1 VAGAG
6 DPRAL
11 GQLLRSRRE
20 RLAPADVGLPA
31 GGRRRTPGLRREE
44 VALLANLSVTY
55 YTFLEQGHPVQPS
68 APVLDAL
75 AAALRMS
82 PAERRYLAV
91 LAYGPG
97 GAPGP
102 GGWAPDGAPS
112 PGGQPPE
119 RVDPGVADLVQ
130 RLEPFPTLV
139 KGRRWDVLAANP
151 AARELFTDWEA
162 RPAGERNLVRWM
174 FTTARAREVYLEW
187 EPEARAMLGRF
198 RLAAARH
205 PDDPG
210 FAELIAALRRDSDQV
225 RDWWPRHDVQA
236 VGSGTKKL
244 RHPRLGPVEYSHVV
258 LQVADDPEQTL
269 VTYSPA
275 ASRLPALPAGRRG
288 RTGAV
293 HQAGAPNTPRYC
305 GRGRCALPFLPELW
319 CSLSTSVAC
328 LAISASSACSLR
340 TSRAPQMG
348 ELNR

>member
-1 VAGAG
+1 VAAHG
-6 DPRAL
+6 DPLAL

-20 RLAPADVGLPA
+20 RLAPGDVGLPP
-31 GGRRRTPGLRREE
+31 GSRRRTPGLRREE

-55 YTFLEQGHPVQPS
+55 YTFLEQGRAVQPS
-68 APVLDAL
+68 ASVLEAL

-82 PAERRYLAV
+82 AAEFRYLQV

-102 GGWAPDGAPS
+102 SGWPADGRAATAPDGRQAAAPDGRAATA
-112 PGGQPPE
+112 PAE
-119 RVDPGVADLVQ
+119 RIDPAVADLVQ

-162 RPAGERNLVRWM
+162 QPAGERNLVRWM
-174 FTTARAREVYLEW
+174 FTTERAREVYLEW

-205 PDDPG
+205 PDDPA
-210 FAELIAALRRDSDQV
+210 FAALINGLRQDSEQV
-225 RDWWPRHDVQA
+225 RDWWPRHDVRA
-236 VGSGTKKL
+236 VGSGSKKL
-244 RHPRLGPVEYSHVV
+244 LHPRLGPVDYAHVV

-275 ASRLPALPAGRRG
+275 AG
-288 RTGAV
+288 
-293 HQAGAPNTPRYC
+293 PR
-305 GRGRCALPFLPELW
+305 
-319 CSLSTSVAC
+319 
-328 LAISASSACSLR
+328 
-340 TSRAPQMG
+340 
-348 ELNR
+348 